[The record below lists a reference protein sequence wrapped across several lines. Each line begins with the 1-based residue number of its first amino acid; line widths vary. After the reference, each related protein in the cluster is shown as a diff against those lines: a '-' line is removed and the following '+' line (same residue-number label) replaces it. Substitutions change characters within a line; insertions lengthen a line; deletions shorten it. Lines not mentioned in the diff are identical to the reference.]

1 MSSGFYSNF
10 SNKEPSS
17 FIEQLILELAYC
29 IFILYFFLKKKANPE
44 TKMWFG
50 LTTYAMSC
58 KSYNVF
64 GYQLGFFLSVCCNLT

>member
-29 IFILYFFLKKKANPE
+29 IFILYFFLKKK
-44 TKMWFG
+44 
-50 LTTYAMSC
+50 S
-58 KSYNVF
+58 
-64 GYQLGFFLSVCCNLT
+64 